1 MQTVYRTS
9 AVSKLTLLD
18 PLPRKDAPPMRLE
31 LGTLDP
37 PNTPA
42 WRRLPPPMTHVSAAP
57 YIYRPRV
64 VLGPQEKLRRAIPDG
79 HDDAVVRE
87 GPQRRLEN
95 ARKAKVCD
103 LDAAMLVRAGVAAH
117 DQDVG
122 WLHAQRVCVDLGCV
136 IYSRLQP
143 WKIEAACSHEVHI

>member
-1 MQTVYRTS
+1 
-9 AVSKLTLLD
+9 
-18 PLPRKDAPPMRLE
+18 
-31 LGTLDP
+31 
-37 PNTPA
+37 
-42 WRRLPPPMTHVSAAP
+42 MTHVSAAP

-79 HDDAVVRE
+79 HDNAVVRE